1 MHFTFCYT
9 FGEDSLMVKLQRE
22 WNADGLSLALRIHN
36 GTEVKKV
43 MMMVIMMMVSD
54 SPGPF
59 AEHGHV

>member
-1 MHFTFCYT
+1 M
-9 FGEDSLMVKLQRE
+9 MKLLRG